1 MFRWISIVA
10 VYAVIILLFKLVNF
24 LNGNRKDLLFT
35 ANVILLVFVV
45 IYLLSADL
53 DTFGILMTQKA
64 SALLQTQRT
73 GYAILWGL
81 SSFIL
86 MVVGMRKKVKIVRI
100 LSLALFA
107 ITIFKL
113 FVFDIRDISE
123 AGKIIAFILLGVLLL
138 IISFMYQKVKK
149 LIVDDDVVKTPVEPE
164 NLNE

>member
-1 MFRWISIVA
+1 
-10 VYAVIILLFKLVNF
+10 
-24 LNGNRKDLLFT
+24 
-35 ANVILLVFVV
+35 
-45 IYLLSADL
+45 
-53 DTFGILMTQKA
+53 MTQKV

-149 LIVDDDVVKTPVEPE
+149 LIVDDDFVKTPSEPE
-164 NLNE
+164 TLNE